1 MDAELKALEAKIS
14 QFIEMC
20 ARLRADNQQLRQQ
33 LASAVNQSKRLEEK
47 ITSAASAARNAARAD
62 TFRRGRMSEARSLQI
77 TIMGRDFR
85 VACPEDEQ
93 SGLLEAVDYLN
104 KKMIEIRDTGKVIG
118 LERIAI
124 MAALNIALEL
134 LSTKVGGFDM
144 GEIKRRMTR
153 METVI
158 DQAMSEQA
166 NCSDPA

>member
-1 MDAELKALEAKIS
+1 
-14 QFIEMC
+14 
-20 ARLRADNQQLRQQ
+20 
-33 LASAVNQSKRLEEK
+33 
-47 ITSAASAARNAARAD
+47 
-62 TFRRGRMSEARSLQI
+62 MSETRSLQI

-85 VACPEDEQ
+85 VACPEEEQ

-124 MAALNIALEL
+124 MAALNIAHEL

-166 NCSDPA
+166 KLF